1 MILEK
6 YAMVWK
12 KQMCDDD
19 NKLIRYIILETKTV
33 WKHCIV

>member
-19 NKLIRYIILETKTV
+19 KLIRYIILETKTV
-33 WKHCIV
+33 